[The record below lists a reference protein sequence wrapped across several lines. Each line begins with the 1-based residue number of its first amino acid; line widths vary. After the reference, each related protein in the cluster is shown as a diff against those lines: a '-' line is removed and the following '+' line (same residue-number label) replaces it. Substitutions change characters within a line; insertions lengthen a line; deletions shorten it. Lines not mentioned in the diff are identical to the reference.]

1 MEMREVL
8 IKECL
13 RSSLCIRYQR
23 NMNKPLKDK
32 TEKGNER
39 NRMTEEEG
47 LIEAR
52 HREKKKRD
60 KVLQRDTERK
70 IREKD

>member
-52 HREKKKRD
+52 LREKKNGIKFYRET
-60 KVLQRDTERK
+60 Q
-70 IREKD
+70 REKYGR